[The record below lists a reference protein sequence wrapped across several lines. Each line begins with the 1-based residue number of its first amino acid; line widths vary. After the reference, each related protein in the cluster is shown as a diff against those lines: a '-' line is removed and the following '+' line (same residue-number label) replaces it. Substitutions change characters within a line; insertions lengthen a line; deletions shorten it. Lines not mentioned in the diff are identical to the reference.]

1 MKADL
6 ELYTR
11 LHMTTVKV
19 LSSSVLGDEVS
30 SLGQYEKG
38 LELST
43 QLHMVTVNVCSS
55 HVLEMV
61 FHYWASIK
69 TGLEL

>member
-1 MKADL
+1 MLRRAAPKYHEMMFHHWANMK
-6 ELYTR
+6 T
-11 LHMTTVKV
+11 
-19 LSSSVLGDEVS
+19 
-30 SLGQYEKG
+30 G
-38 LELST
+38 LELAT
-43 QLHMVTVNVCSS
+43 QLHMVTVKVCSS